1 MAEMKR
7 TPTRIADGFPGERM
21 TILPEAVVRRA
32 RELPVCRDL
41 CVTHTGR
48 FDRVRGHFVDRPHGR
63 PEYVLIVCLAG
74 KGRVK
79 LESHSHHLCRGHGVV
94 LPPGRAHAYTAD
106 ARDPWSLFWFHFA
119 GGRAADYVAALALDP
134 AHPRFWVQDVEQLGD
149 AFEECFSCVLG
160 GYTDAD
166 LLGLSTSFGRLLG
179 RCRTLQRSASLRL
192 RRTEN
197 RVLRTLQFMRQ
208 NLHRTLTLEEIARHG
223 SLSVPHFGAMF
234 RRQMN
239 CPPLEL
245 HIRLRMQ
252 RACEL
257 LEGTDHHVGEIGEAL
272 GYADPLY
279 FSRIFR
285 QKIGKSPTQYRR
297 VKMSAVGAS
306 AVISQ
311 KP

>member
-1 MAEMKR
+1 MNIKAA
-7 TPTRIADGFPGERM
+7 RIADGFPGERL

-32 RELPVCRDL
+32 RVLPVCRDL

-79 LESHSHHLCRGHGVV
+79 LETHEHHLSRGHGIV
-94 LPPGRAHAYTAD
+94 LPPQRAHAYVAD
-106 ARDPWSLFWFHFA
+106 TSDPWSLFWFHFT
-119 GGRAADYVAALALDP
+119 GRKAADYAAALELDP
-134 AHPRFWVQDVEQLGD
+134 VHPRFWVQDIEQLAD
-149 AFEECFSCVLG
+149 AFEECFSYVLG
-160 GYTDAD
+160 GYTNAD
-166 LLGLSTSFGRLLG
+166 LLGLSTAFSRLLG
-179 RCRTLQRSASLRL
+179 RCRTFRRSANLRL

-197 RVLRTLQFMRQ
+197 RVLHTLQFMRE
-208 NLHRTLTLEEIARHG
+208 NLHRTLTLKEIAHHA

-234 RRQMN
+234 RRQLN
-239 CPPLEL
+239 CPPLGM

-257 LEGTDHHVGEIGEAL
+257 LAGTDHNIGEIGNAL

-279 FSRIFR
+279 FSRMFR
-285 QKIGKSPTQYRR
+285 QKTGESPSQYRR
-297 VKMSAVGAS
+297 TQVSPRM
-306 AVISQ
+306 
-311 KP
+311 